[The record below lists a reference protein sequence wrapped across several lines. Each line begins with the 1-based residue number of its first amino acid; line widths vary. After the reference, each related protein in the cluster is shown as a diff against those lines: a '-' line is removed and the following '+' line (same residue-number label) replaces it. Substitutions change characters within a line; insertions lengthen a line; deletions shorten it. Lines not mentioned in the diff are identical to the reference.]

1 MNGMELLKTLRE
13 KGSQVPFVFLTG
25 QGSVQMTIDALRL
38 GACDYFTK
46 EEGFTRY
53 EKLIDSLNRAL
64 SKAAVEKESAA
75 RQKTALKALEESER
89 KYSALVERA
98 TDGVIIA
105 QDGCFVFVNRAM
117 EEISGYSREELVGMP
132 FDALLT
138 GESLKLVTEMYERRI
153 AGEQVP
159 KFYEIR
165 ALHKDGTVRD
175 VEMSLAM
182 IEMNN
187 RPASMAFIRDAT
199 ERKKAELE
207 ACKFVFLVENSKEFI
222 GMADLCGNVTYI
234 NEAGLRLVGL
244 ESPEEMGDHKIY
256 DFVDEHRQ
264 NFLKHDVIE
273 KVIAMGSWEGDGQI
287 WHFKTGKPIDVHVTT
302 FLVNDAARAQPI
314 CFATIMRDITAEKR
328 AREMLKAQNAELQ
341 GFMHAVSHDLKTPLI
356 TIREYSSLLLKDY
369 SDKLPGDEMHI
380 IERLN
385 QNSLKAIE
393 MIRGLQ
399 RYAQYASKKKIFE
412 RFNLGNVIKEVLSD
426 LDEGRGLPQDVH
438 IHLKNNWPQVTGD
451 RTILYQVFLNL
462 ITNAVKYQG
471 RNIEIG
477 WGKEPDE
484 TLVWIKDDGIGIE
497 DDFKEKAFE
506 VFTRSSRVSETTEG
520 TGIGLALVKKSVE
533 RHGGRVWCE
542 SAPGKG
548 ATFFFT
554 IPPAANVDDSAKE

>member
-1 MNGMELLKTLRE
+1 
-13 KGSQVPFVFLTG
+13 
-25 QGSVQMTIDALRL
+25 
-38 GACDYFTK
+38 
-46 EEGFTRY
+46 
-53 EKLIDSLNRAL
+53 
-64 SKAAVEKESAA
+64 
-75 RQKTALKALEESER
+75 
-89 KYSALVERA
+89 
-98 TDGVIIA
+98 
-105 QDGCFVFVNRAM
+105 
-117 EEISGYSREELVGMP
+117 
-132 FDALLT
+132 
-138 GESLKLVTEMYERRI
+138 
-153 AGEQVP
+153 
-159 KFYEIR
+159 
-165 ALHKDGTVRD
+165 
-175 VEMSLAM
+175 
-182 IEMNN
+182 
-187 RPASMAFIRDAT
+187 
-199 ERKKAELE
+199 
-207 ACKFVFLVENSKEFI
+207 
-222 GMADLCGNVTYI
+222 
-234 NEAGLRLVGL
+234 
-244 ESPEEMGDHKIY
+244 
-256 DFVDEHRQ
+256 
-264 NFLKHDVIE
+264 
-273 KVIAMGSWEGDGQI
+273 
-287 WHFKTGKPIDVHVTT
+287 
-302 FLVNDAARAQPI
+302 
-314 CFATIMRDITAEKR
+314 MRDITAEKR

-369 SDKLPGDEMHI
+369 SDKLSGDEMQI

-393 MIRGLQ
+393 MIKGLQ
-399 RYAQYASKKKIFE
+399 SYAQYASKKKIFE

-506 VFTRSSRVSETTEG
+506 MFTRSSRVSEMTEG

-542 SAPGKG
+542 SDPGKG
-548 ATFFFT
+548 ATFLFT